1 MPRGRQTTA
10 WGKIKNKLDKIQSW
24 VSQGDNEKDIYT
36 RLDISHTAFYKCKKD
51 HHELV
56 DALEKGKEE
65 LLDSI
70 ESKSVY
76 RLALGGIKTVKRE
89 YIVVDGEKKLQKE
102 VEEESLPYFPAAQ
115 FVLEK
120 KRSKVWGKT
129 AEPTDD
135 KPTPTVIIDVRT
147 NKE

>member
-10 WGKIKNKLDKIQSW
+10 WGKIKKKLDKVQLWASE
-24 VSQGDNEKDIYT
+24 GYNEKDIYT
-36 RLDISHTAFYKCKKD
+36 KLDISHTAFYKCKKD

-56 DALEKGKEE
+56 DALEKGREE

-70 ESKSVY
+70 ETVGVY
-76 RLALGGIKTVKRE
+76 KLALGGVKTTKRE
-89 YIVVDGEKKLQKE
+89 YVVINGEKKLAKE
-102 VEEESLPYFPAAQ
+102 VEEESLPYFPAVQ

-135 KPTPTVIIDVRT
+135 MPTPKVIIDVA
-147 NKE
+147 KD